1 MEASSIGLE
10 NKFLAL
16 QIAVLT
22 VKKNLCIYY
31 LFIFKIFVY
40 YLLES
45 MRKQKQ
51 RELQRAR
58 EKEAPWDHNL
68 S

>member
-22 VKKNLCIYY
+22 VKKKSLHL
-31 LFIFKIFVY
+31 LFIYF
-40 YLLES
+40 
-45 MRKQKQ
+45 
-51 RELQRAR
+51 
-58 EKEAPWDHNL
+58 
-68 S
+68 